1 MVGCASRGVN
11 LDLRTHGT
19 WRAAGAGP
27 RKKTV
32 EETGMDKKHR
42 TGRSRTNQNMPR
54 ASFSRLP
61 NLITLA
67 RIALVPVLILLLKD
81 QEYAAG
87 LIVFVIAGASDAL
100 DGYLA
105 KRLNVQSRM
114 GAILDPVADKLLL
127 VSAYV
132 MLTVL
137 GHIPF
142 WLMLVVTFRDLLIVV
157 GYVVYTS
164 HAGPVKMR
172 PSVLSKLNTLAQ
184 IALATLILAQ
194 QAAGLDWP
202 LTVNVLVIAVLVTTV
217 VSGAHYLWS
226 WIIIRDIEHAPKGE
240 KPHD

>member
-1 MVGCASRGVN
+1 M
-11 LDLRTHGT
+11 L
-19 WRAAGAGP
+19 
-27 RKKTV
+27 
-32 EETGMDKKHR
+32 
-42 TGRSRTNQNMPR
+42 R
-54 ASFSRLP
+54 ASFSHLP
-61 NLITLA
+61 NIITLA

-81 QEYAAG
+81 QDYAAG

-105 KRLNVQSRM
+105 KRLNVQSRL

-132 MLTVL
+132 MLTLL

-142 WLMLVVTFRDLLIVV
+142 WLVLVVVFRDLLIVG
-157 GYVVYTS
+157 GYMLYTS

-172 PSVLSKLNTLAQ
+172 PSILSKLNTLMQ
-184 IALATLILAQ
+184 IALATLVLAQ

-202 LTVNVLVIAVLVTTV
+202 LTIDALVVAVLITTV

-226 WIIIRDIEHAPKGE
+226 WMIKKDIEPAHSGDSR
-240 KPHD
+240 HD

>member
-1 MVGCASRGVN
+1 
-11 LDLRTHGT
+11 
-19 WRAAGAGP
+19 
-27 RKKTV
+27 
-32 EETGMDKKHR
+32 
-42 TGRSRTNQNMPR
+42 MPR
-54 ASFSRLP
+54 TSLAHLP

-81 QEYAAG
+81 QDYAAG

-105 KRLNVQSRM
+105 KRLNVQSRL

-142 WLMLVVTFRDLLIVV
+142 WLVLVVVFRDLLIVG
-157 GYVVYTS
+157 GYMLYTS

-172 PSVLSKLNTLAQ
+172 PSILSKLNTLMQ
-184 IALATLILAQ
+184 IALATLVLAQ

-202 LTVNVLVIAVLVTTV
+202 LTIHALVVAVLITTV

-226 WIIIRDIEHAPKGE
+226 WMIMKDIEPAHSGE
-240 KPHD
+240 HRHD

>member
-1 MVGCASRGVN
+1 
-11 LDLRTHGT
+11 
-19 WRAAGAGP
+19 
-27 RKKTV
+27 
-32 EETGMDKKHR
+32 
-42 TGRSRTNQNMPR
+42 MPR
-54 ASFSRLP
+54 ASLSHLP
-61 NLITLA
+61 NMITLA

-81 QEYAAG
+81 QDYAAG

-105 KRLNVQSRM
+105 KRLNVQSRL

-142 WLMLVVTFRDLLIVV
+142 WLVLVVVFRDLLIVG
-157 GYVVYTS
+157 GYMLYTS

-172 PSVLSKLNTLAQ
+172 PSILSKLNTLMQ
-184 IALATLILAQ
+184 IALATLVLAQ

-202 LTVNVLVIAVLVTTV
+202 LTIHVLVVAVLITTV

-226 WIIIRDIEHAPKGE
+226 WMIMKEIEPAHSGE
-240 KPHD
+240 NRHD

>member
-1 MVGCASRGVN
+1 MSR
-11 LDLRTHGT
+11 
-19 WRAAGAGP
+19 AGLS
-27 RKKTV
+27 
-32 EETGMDKKHR
+32 H
-42 TGRSRTNQNMPR
+42 
-54 ASFSRLP
+54 LP

-81 QEYAAG
+81 QDYAAA

-105 KRLNVQSRM
+105 QRLNVRTRL

-142 WLMLVVTFRDLLIVV
+142 WLVLVVGFRDLLIVG
-157 GYVVYTS
+157 GYLLYTS

-172 PSVLSKLNTLAQ
+172 PSILSKLNTLMQ
-184 IALATLILAQ
+184 IALVAVILAR
-194 QAAGLDWP
+194 QASGWAWLP
-202 LTVNVLVIAVLVTTV
+202 AEALVFVVLVTTV
-217 VSGAHYLWS
+217 VSGAHYLWL
-226 WIIIRDIEHAPKGE
+226 WLIVKDIEPAQSGG